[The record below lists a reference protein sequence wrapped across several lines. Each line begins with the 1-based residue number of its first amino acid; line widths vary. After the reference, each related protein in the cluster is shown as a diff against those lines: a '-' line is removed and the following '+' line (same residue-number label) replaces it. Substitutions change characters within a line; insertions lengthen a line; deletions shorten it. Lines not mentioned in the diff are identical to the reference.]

1 MKTLIEYITFVKG
14 VEYLIVIAFCFAF
27 IALWI
32 LVHSKERAAMSR
44 VVSIVLPLSL
54 VFGGGAVILSASD
67 APDNASVINMS
78 DVIVPVQTVSA
89 ENVTSA
95 SNGWMKVNES
105 EYLFIKYGQ
114 ATEFHSI
121 MSEKVSCTTC
131 HHNSG
136 DEIHACR
143 DCHDSPTNPHDST
156 QPGLKAAYHQLCIS
170 CHNKAEFNGPESCIN
185 CHTGEVKENAIIAA
199 PNRPHELT
207 WDTCIRCHPTGI
219 PNGGAETKIVYH
231 DSCINCHSKG
241 IAGAALEPAD
251 HAGRAANT
259 CQGCHKPAGG

>member
-1 MKTLIEYITFVKG
+1 VKG

-32 LVHSKERAAMSR
+32 LVHSKERAALSK

-54 VFGGGAVILSASD
+54 VFGSGAVVLSASD
-67 APDNASVINMS
+67 TPDNVSVNMS
-78 DVIVPVQTVSA
+78 DVIVPVQTVGA
-89 ENVTSA
+89 ESVIAA
-95 SNGWMKVNES
+95 SDNGWMKVNES

-114 ATEFHSI
+114 DTEFHSI
-121 MSEKVSCTTC
+121 MSAKVSCTTC

-143 DCHDSPTNPHDST
+143 DCHYSPTNPHDST

-170 CHNKAEFNGPESCIN
+170 CHKEKFNGPESCIN

-207 WDTCIRCHPTGI
+207 WDTCIRCHMAGI
-219 PNGGAETKIVYH
+219 PNGGAQTKIVYH

-259 CQGCHKPAGG
+259 CQGCHKPAGV